1 MPLLFIQASNCST
14 SCSHETNL
22 DSSLHPM
29 TFQNMKVSLG
39 SVVMRASI
47 VRSFVVFSISRQL
60 YSELTDI
67 TLWDPSTTSFVL
79 GKPPQ

>member
-1 MPLLFIQASNCST
+1 
-14 SCSHETNL
+14 
-22 DSSLHPM
+22 M

-47 VRSFVVFSISRQL
+47 VQSFVVFLISRQL

-67 TLWDPSTTSFVL
+67 TLWDPSTTPFVL